1 MVRTLGV
8 CRECWEGC
16 SLDRFWRELPR
27 IHSRVLQVSM
37 FSSFY
42 LMLKENLCLHM
53 TFSLLKDAEAGRKLK
68 GWSVGGQWSKKV
80 TELQLFR

>member
-1 MVRTLGV
+1 MVRTLGG
-8 CRECWEGC
+8 CRECWEG

-53 TFSLLKDAEAGRKLK
+53 TFSLLKDAEAGRKLRLV
-68 GWSVGGQWSKKV
+68 GWGSV
-80 TELQLFR
+80 E